1 MEATSASIDSEML
14 IDLLEEQR
22 DLYARLRD
30 LSERQRSLITGDRPE
45 ALLDILRDRQSS
57 VMALARINE
66 SLSPYRR
73 DWEATYLRLDEPL
86 RERVGG
92 LLGEINAALQAIL
105 KSDQEDGALLAAR
118 KRTVGAA
125 IENIADTR
133 RVNAAY
139 AKNAAGSDNG
149 GMGYSG

>member
-1 MEATSASIDSEML
+1 MNNAVATSDSEKL
-14 IDLLEEQR
+14 VALLEEQR
-22 DLYARLRD
+22 NLYLRLRD

-45 ALLDILRDRQSS
+45 ALLDILRDRQTS

-73 DWEATYLRLDEPL
+73 DWEATFLRLDEPL

-105 KSDQEDGALLAAR
+105 KADQEDGALLAAR
-118 KRTVGAA
+118 KRSVGAA
-125 IENIADTR
+125 IETIADTR

-139 AKNAAGSDNG
+139 AKNAAGP
-149 GMGYSG
+149 SGRDVGFSG

>member
-1 MEATSASIDSEML
+1 MNPTPAVDAEKL

-22 DLYARLRD
+22 DLYLRLRD
-30 LSERQRSLITGDRPE
+30 LSQRQRALITGDRPE
-45 ALLDILRDRQSS
+45 ALLDILRDRQTS

-86 RERVGG
+86 RDRVGD
-92 LLGEINAALQAIL
+92 LLGEINGALQAIL

-118 KRTVGAA
+118 KQTVAAA
-125 IENIADTR
+125 IESVADTR

-139 AKNAAGSDNG
+139 ARNASGTRNG
-149 GMGYSG
+149 GVGFSG

>member
-1 MEATSASIDSEML
+1 METAAPTTDAEQL
-14 IDLLEEQR
+14 IRLLEEQR

-73 DWEATYLRLDEPL
+73 DWEATYLRLEESM
-86 RERVGG
+86 RERVGS
-92 LLGEINAALQAIL
+92 LLSEINAALQAIL
-105 KSDQEDGALLAAR
+105 KTDQEDGALLAAR
-118 KRTVGAA
+118 KRSVGAA
-125 IENIADTR
+125 LENVADSR

-139 AKNAAGSDNG
+139 APHASRRDRGDADVTI
-149 GMGYSG
+149 